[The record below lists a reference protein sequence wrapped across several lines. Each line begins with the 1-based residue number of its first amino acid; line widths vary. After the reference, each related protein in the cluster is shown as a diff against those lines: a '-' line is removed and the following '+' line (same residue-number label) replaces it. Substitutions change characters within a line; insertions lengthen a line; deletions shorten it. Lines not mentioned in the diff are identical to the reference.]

1 MKKIK
6 ILVIVVLFLSF
17 SLYADKPEVVA
28 RQVINR
34 IANQT
39 LQNIELVIDSEL
51 KGNDTYQTQCI
62 NGQLEIKGS
71 SVIALCRGFY
81 DYLRNNEL
89 GMVGWEGATLRIP
102 KVWPDSALN
111 KVQSPFK
118 IRHCY
123 NVVTSGYTTPYW
135 TWERWEQELDWLA
148 VHGFNM
154 IMAPIA
160 TEAIMSRVWKGLGLN
175 QEEIDDFVVGPA
187 HLPWMRMGNIKSVGG
202 SLSDEWHADQIILQK
217 KVLGRMR
224 ELGIEPIV
232 QGFSGF
238 VPDALCDDFPEI
250 NFKDTLWNSGFPK
263 SQRPKLLLPDND
275 LFATISKT
283 YIQEWKREFGF
294 AKYYLVDSFNELKN
308 IKSDPKLFEKI
319 GKKTYDAVIAGD
331 PNGIWVIQGW
341 MFSYQREIW
350 TKRSVKSL
358 FNNVPDD
365 RVLIL
370 DYANDYKAG
379 WSHFNGFDGKSWIM
393 GYIVNMGG
401 KIAFTGLF
409 NEFAKGA
416 SDMLKNPARKNNVGF
431 TISAEGLEN
440 NQSIFELLSDTAWSR
455 EPINPKK
462 WVEKYSR
469 NRYGAGYPVEM
480 SLAWDQLLHSCYG
493 SFNDHPVFA
502 WQLMKFGYGT
512 ADRSKE
518 FFDAVFSFLSCNDHF
533 KDSIRYQDDALELAA
548 IALSLKVDEYFILA
562 NSSISSQKRS
572 ENEKLGLQLLLDID
586 RLLESHTLYKLDRW
600 VDLARSHSTKKE
612 SQDFYEQNAKQIL
625 TIWGP
630 PVNDY
635 SCRLWSGLIRDF
647 YQPRMKEIFK
657 NRKNGN
663 KFDRKE
669 WEWNWV
675 ESKGISSIEAYEN
688 PILKAKELL
697 NVHLKDKKILS
708 DDKTVI
714 GFWDSSIITREWTT
728 IEIPIDTKSLKTLKS
743 VGFNRIRGSSR
754 LIINSVALIAD
765 GEHISSDSKLRFV
778 GRKRGKVVYSL
789 DVPKDISA
797 NNGAMLKVVA
807 KGLFGVDTFGEI
819 ILIEDLISD
828 F

>member
-275 LFATISKT
+275 LFATISKS

-572 ENEKLGLQLLLDID
+572 ENEELGLQLLLDID

-663 KFDRKE
+663 HFDRKE
-669 WEWNWV
+669 W
-675 ESKGISSIEAYEN
+675 
-688 PILKAKELL
+688 
-697 NVHLKDKKILS
+697 
-708 DDKTVI
+708 
-714 GFWDSSIITREWTT
+714 
-728 IEIPIDTKSLKTLKS
+728 
-743 VGFNRIRGSSR
+743 
-754 LIINSVALIAD
+754 
-765 GEHISSDSKLRFV
+765 
-778 GRKRGKVVYSL
+778 
-789 DVPKDISA
+789 
-797 NNGAMLKVVA
+797 
-807 KGLFGVDTFGEI
+807 
-819 ILIEDLISD
+819 
-828 F
+828 